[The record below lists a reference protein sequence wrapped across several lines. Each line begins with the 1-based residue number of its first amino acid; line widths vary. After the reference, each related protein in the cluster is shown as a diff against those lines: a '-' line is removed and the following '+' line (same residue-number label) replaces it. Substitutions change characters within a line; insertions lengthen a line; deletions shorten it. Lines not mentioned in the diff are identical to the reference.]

1 MPFQE
6 FADILKILKTAIK
19 DEFRDQMTLQSFGAW
34 QIIETIKAM
43 FGGEDN
49 RSLNFSEYAKKL
61 GLLDDEPTPT
71 KEQIRLEKQ
80 KALETAEEIVKLYKQ
95 GAS

>member
-6 FADILKILKTAIK
+6 FADILKILNTAIK

-49 RSLNFSEYAKKL
+49 RGMNFTEYITHL
-61 GLLDDEPTPT
+61 GLLDET
-71 KEQIRLEKQ
+71 KDNKINKETQKQI
-80 KALETAEEIVKLYKQ
+80 ALKTAEEILKLHKQ
-95 GAS
+95 GGTK

>member
-6 FADILKILKTAIK
+6 FADILKILNTAIK

-49 RSLNFSEYAKKL
+49 RSMNFSEYAKKL
-61 GLLDDEPTPT
+61 GLLDDEPPT
-71 KEQIRLEKQ
+71 KEQIKIEKQ
-80 KALETAEEIVKLYKQ
+80 KALQTAEEIVQLYKQ
-95 GAS
+95 GANK